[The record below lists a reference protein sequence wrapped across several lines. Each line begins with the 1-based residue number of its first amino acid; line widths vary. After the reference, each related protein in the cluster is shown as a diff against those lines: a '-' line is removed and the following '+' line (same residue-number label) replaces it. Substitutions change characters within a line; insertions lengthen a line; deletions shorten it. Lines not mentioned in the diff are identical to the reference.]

1 MIAICGLSSGGIC
14 AFTTA
19 WDRPDYF
26 SKVMSHYG
34 SFTNIRGGHNYE
46 ALIRKTPKKNIN
58 LYLQDGSNDLN
69 NEHGNWWLA
78 NQQMASSLDYK
89 SYDYTFVVYE
99 QKNHSE
105 STIFLKKT
113 KLRQTFSRNNC
124 SGNHKVCCLK
134 PKTEPNSTGLKI
146 CLIMFIDKK
155 SQYTTQCINNCLFSS
170 KQQLFIHLIV
180 RGTGVHNGKHG
191 GVGFQKR

>member
-1 MIAICGLSSGGIC
+1 LLC
-14 AFTTA
+14 
-19 WDRPDYF
+19 
-26 SKVMSHYG
+26 
-34 SFTNIRGGHNYE
+34 TNKKIIR
-46 ALIRKTPKKNIN
+46 
-58 LYLQDGSNDLN
+58 
-69 NEHGNWWLA
+69 
-78 NQQMASSLDYK
+78 NQQY
-89 SYDYTFVVYE
+89 
-99 QKNHSE
+99 
-105 STIFLKKT
+105 LKKT